1 MALIFKFSFD
11 CVLKYAG
18 QEDFLKRFLKT
29 NTLNESY
36 EIILPNRNGLFY
48 KTMAYVAPS
57 RCSPTVILIYPTA
70 NDAKPSQKTPE
81 ILLRVKLYSL
91 PLMTPSQATLYHFHE
106 NNI

>member
-1 MALIFKFSFD
+1 MALIFKCSFD

-18 QEDFLKRFLKT
+18 QVDFLKRFLKT

-57 RCSPTVILIYPTA
+57 RCSLMVK
-70 NDAKPSQKTPE
+70 KPGASDKKKGY
-81 ILLRVKLYSL
+81 R
-91 PLMTPSQATLYHFHE
+91 
-106 NNI
+106 